1 MLTINI
7 DIILIYALDTK
18 TIKQH
23 SGHDNIYEYY
33 EIKESIANIIEFMIF
48 QIKIFKLTKLT

>member
-1 MLTINI
+1 MINI

-23 SGHDNIYEYY
+23 LGHDNIYEYY
-33 EIKESIANIIEFMIF
+33 EIKERITNIISFMIF
-48 QIKIFKLTKLT
+48 QIKIFKLTKLS